1 MLIANA
7 VPSDLPMRRILH
19 TWWPLAASWLLMG
32 LELPLL
38 SAVVARL
45 PLPEINLAAF
55 GGIVYPLA
63 LIIEAPIIMLL
74 AASTALSKDWA
85 SYQKLRRFMLISGGV
100 LTLLHILLAF
110 TPLYYWVVND
120 LLGVPP
126 EIVEPG
132 RIGLMIMT
140 PWTWAIAYRR
150 FNQGVMIR
158 FGHSDAVGIGTVV
171 RLLADVSVLTVGFY
185 SGRLAGIVVA
195 SCAIVAGVI
204 SEAIY
209 TRWRVQPI
217 LREDLQP
224 AAPVEFLTWSAFYR
238 FYIPLALTSLL
249 LLIWQPIGSA
259 ALSRMPKALESLAVW
274 PVVSGLI
281 FMLRSMGMAYNEVVV
296 ALLDEPRSYYSLKRF
311 TIGLAITATLLHL
324 VIAVTPLSELWFG
337 VISALPLDLAA
348 IASAGFLLALPVG
361 ALNVLQSWFQG
372 ALVQGRHT
380 RGIPESVVVFLVTIL
395 AVFSA
400 GIAWGQLTG
409 LYVVMFGFVLA
420 GLAQTLWLW
429 YRSQSVL
436 AAARWR
442 DGQYASSPAEVVA
455 TD

>member
-1 MLIANA
+1 
-7 VPSDLPMRRILH
+7 
-19 TWWPLAASWLLMG
+19 
-32 LELPLL
+32 
-38 SAVVARL
+38 
-45 PLPEINLAAF
+45 
-55 GGIVYPLA
+55 
-63 LIIEAPIIMLL
+63 
-74 AASTALSKDWA
+74 
-85 SYQKLRRFMLISGGV
+85 
-100 LTLLHILLAF
+100 
-110 TPLYYWVVND
+110 
-120 LLGVPP
+120 
-126 EIVEPG
+126 
-132 RIGLMIMT
+132 
-140 PWTWAIAYRR
+140 
-150 FNQGVMIR
+150 
-158 FGHSDAVGIGTVV
+158 
-171 RLLADVSVLTVGFY
+171 
-185 SGRLAGIVVA
+185 
-195 SCAIVAGVI
+195 
-204 SEAIY
+204 
-209 TRWRVQPI
+209 
-217 LREDLQP
+217 
-224 AAPVEFLTWSAFYR
+224 
-238 FYIPLALTSLL
+238 
-249 LLIWQPIGSA
+249 
-259 ALSRMPKALESLAVW
+259 
-274 PVVSGLI
+274 
-281 FMLRSMGMAYNEVVV
+281 MLRSMGMAYNEVVV